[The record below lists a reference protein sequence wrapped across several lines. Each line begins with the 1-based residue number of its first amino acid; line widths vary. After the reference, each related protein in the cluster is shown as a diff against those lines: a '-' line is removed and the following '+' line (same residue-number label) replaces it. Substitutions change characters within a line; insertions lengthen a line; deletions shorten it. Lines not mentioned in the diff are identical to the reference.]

1 MAQFWSNMIFP
12 EIWRLM
18 ASGDLNIY
26 LSEKLPEYFWNV
38 FWRAFE
44 CIFPFLVT
52 TSKSRVKGGEVST
65 THQFVGNPE
74 ALQGAG

>member
-38 FWRAFE
+38 FLASFRMHFS
-44 CIFPFLVT
+44 V
-52 TSKSRVKGGEVST
+52 SRYDV
-65 THQFVGNPE
+65 
-74 ALQGAG
+74 